1 MVNDQGNIRVIYDE
15 SNVIYIDPNKV
26 ITNTGEVIE
35 RAVMPENFVMYANLE
50 AKLIPRTKLLVGGTP
65 NNSSRTILLGTLNFL
80 KPNTKDNYY
89 TSTYYDEITGKNT
102 LSNAGVNQKIIE
114 VDDNNG
120 NPYILNTAQNI
131 QDNTLLGIKS
141 IAIRTNSSFIP
152 TVTIIME
159 DIQGRALFSLGNESP
174 YSAFFNLPY
183 PTFFLTIKGYYG
195 KAVRYELVLNKFNA
209 SYNTNSGDY
218 NITLDFLGYKYNVLT
233 DLNVGHLIACPNMY
247 SKKYEIT
254 QNRPNNLTPSQI
266 GNISN
271 QTQGKTQSSTRD
283 KTVFEVNTQ
292 LGYQKILEVYK
303 EYKEK
308 GLIDA
313 DLPELSFSELI
324 YKLEMFEQNVLNS
337 LNKVD
342 VQKLTDGK
350 LYRKILTSYYNEIRG
365 NLTSWV
371 NKYLDPNP
379 IILNNTND
387 VIYGIKKEY
396 INNPADGRILL
407 VDSDL
412 SKIILK
418 YNTELNANPTFG
430 INGEATIVNN
440 INYDM
445 FIAKNPNIDWCAT
458 YKSRNKSVSL
468 DLINSLTIDDC
479 RNKIENDIFFEYTLS
494 SITRTTNVFTISK
507 FIDERNKMESKFI
520 SELNRIEKIL
530 SQQLALKIEK
540 KENGIGFKPTVK
552 NVVAVILA
560 TTEGFLRLMEDV
572 HTSSWNVRNDRDRIE
587 AVLGDQNISKDDN
600 NNAENDSEKTV
611 FPWPLVYY
619 TNNKKEANKYELI
632 YPGDPTII
640 NTTKAYFYD
649 KWPEVEFVEEFMKG
663 YAKRNESPQIN
674 EFVNPDIT
682 EQSKYTYNTIEY
694 PFLNVPYQLTTNV
707 TFFYEFW
714 DRMILSSYYSG
725 LAPLYQKNKE
735 IGNLIKQNEFK
746 NIRNTLVTNSIIFI
760 QQLKN
765 ILLSQS
771 GLNYDNY
778 GIQLSSF
785 SNGVSEN
792 YNRYLDGFS
801 NTKYITTELNSPSKL
816 YDIDEFV
823 GLTENFTNNLNANDI
838 KALQNVVTKIQDV
851 DNINYTYPFTNTTWV
866 NENLINSIPNKF
878 DTSKTIFFNSSRNII
893 TNFRAYNQN
902 LENRPFKPLNNNSFL
917 YGSVYQDNYGINQSM
932 SILNSPIFAN
942 AIQVGVTNWRNGD
955 KHPYIAS
962 AYLFLN
968 SLPLSPLTD
977 FFSNTGSNN
986 KNGHVFSTFIKYGA
1000 LHKLPYAWVLKYGSI
1015 WHRYKN
1021 YVKTKTDFLDDV
1033 WKDFDYK
1040 ANYNQDSNFTYQIN
1054 GYVPFKL
1061 VEGNEINLGFYPV
1074 LLNDFNAFLNGYD
1087 LFSGYTN
1094 TELNVNENRGLKII
1108 KSLDYSKSGLTFNGY
1123 SVIVPQNIY
1132 DSVTFINYCDNID
1145 FNRTSKHYV
1154 LPSTNNN
1161 RITNKSFSNTN
1172 NSNYAS
1178 TNDLIKV
1185 AHNGS
1190 LSVIM
1195 QDAYNSF
1202 TFDDLKKPSPTEY
1215 FNSKKDVNSFSLLYS
1230 ANTSYASIEDI
1241 FSVFDYD
1248 TLDLFETE
1256 FLKFSKSI
1264 YDIDDSGKNIN
1275 LIDLEF
1281 GQPVAAYKNFQFL
1294 FRNLMEIPSN
1304 YLNLTN
1310 NDFYK
1315 QSAEYQTQNIKNFI
1329 ESFLNYN
1336 VLFKFGNPTQYNRY
1350 TYNSLINHLGGASRI
1365 SNPKRYNSYVANTL
1379 PGNGVLLL
1387 QSQTSK
1393 VKEWETLNLYVG
1405 LSTINELKYK
1415 DTGSYITDFFIANNI
1430 EFSESNIIE
1439 LAKPIKIFAT
1449 QKLKN
1454 PNFTKQNFLDLL
1466 IKNQDSLDA
1475 FLESNVDETLTLLQK
1490 EIDNIDVVEVNNITS
1505 TVDGTFSKYDL
1516 YESFKSINDKW
1527 ISSSDYT
1534 TRTLFEDVLFLDR
1547 GGRNIGDLYY
1557 IDIFELKK
1565 TLIGAR
1571 KNLKT
1576 PVFNFIA
1583 GILVNNNFNVF
1594 PMPSYVNF
1602 YGALSP
1608 GDDVDDVVASAT
1620 NIANDVWGN
1629 YIDVDYRK
1637 SGPKLV
1643 CVFAGRGSTTPS
1655 GPKDYRYGDD
1665 AIDILKPSKIPF
1677 LEDQTNKQDWSQ
1689 SNKCVSFLVDA
1700 GIRNQAIFYG
1710 IQVDQNN
1717 GTATAESLIQQEVMR
1732 NSVSDRAVATQSV
1745 SLFNLYKNLSYKST
1759 ISCFGNAI
1767 IQPTMYYNL
1776 EHVPMFGGP
1785 YFITEVSHNIGPGS
1799 FETIF
1804 TGVRQSIY
1812 SPPSTDSYLTSI
1824 NENLLSK
1831 IESNYSKS
1839 IKNDV
1844 AESSTPTNNT
1854 QTGWSTQVNSTTCD
1868 GQLFEDYKEYELE
1881 ETENIV
1887 YSSSTE
1893 IYAAIKVGRDVNIA
1907 DNIYLISYLS
1917 SFENGK
1923 FKANHNNFGNVWL
1936 TYDRGDIIQ
1945 YNENKKL
1952 YFCAQNN
1959 YNINIKT
1966 PFALFSNFDTYMKYM
1981 ERGIVGFSSIAS
1993 TQGINFVEAYIANW
2007 LYSDVDPRLFDT
2019 INKLKT
2025 NGFYDKLIKKYVE
2038 AQQSLRALKQ
2048 DIELTEKQKQ
2058 ELIDPIDLIKL
2069 SKPCEYT
2076 YNNIKIE
2083 RTPKEPIYEINQTY
2097 NLKLSFETTN
2107 PKELLFLDQTNK
2119 VIEDT
2124 LIKLYAF
2131 GYPPKVSNFDL
2142 KVVSAQTY
2150 TITINIDITNE
2161 PNKNPYV
2168 GFQIISESGSTFT
2181 NTIIENKIKSNP
2193 NFSQGNQNINENDVI
2208 SPITKIPIQILGIN
2222 YWWVN
2227 YTKLILYPKIE

>member
-1 MVNDQGNIRVIYDE
+1 MVSDQGNIRVIYDE

-26 ITNTGEVIE
+26 ITDTGEVIE

-50 AKLIPRTKLLVGGTP
+50 ATLIPRTKLLVGGTP
-65 NNSSRTILLGTLNFL
+65 NNSSKTILLGSINFL

-89 TSTYYDEITGKNT
+89 TSTYYDEMTGKNS
-102 LSNAGVNQKIIE
+102 LNNAGVNQKIIE
-114 VDDNNG
+114 VNENNG

-152 TVTIIME
+152 TVTVIME
-159 DIQGRALFSLGNESP
+159 DVQGRALFSLGNESP

-183 PTFFLTIKGYYG
+183 PTFYLTIKGFYG

-209 SYNTNSGDY
+209 AYNTNSGDY
-218 NITLDFLGYKYNVLT
+218 TITLDFLGYKYNVLT
-233 DLNVGHLIACPNMY
+233 DISVGHLIACPNMY

-254 QNRPNNLTPSQI
+254 QNTANNLTASQI
-266 GNISN
+266 GNITN
-271 QTQGKTQSSTRD
+271 QVGGKTQVSNGN
-283 KTVFEVNTQ
+283 KTIFEVNTQ

-303 EYKEK
+303 EYKDK
-308 GLIDA
+308 GLIDLN
-313 DLPELSFSELI
+313 LPELTLSELI

-350 LYRKILTSYYNEIRG
+350 IYKKIITSYYNEIRG

-379 IILNNTND
+379 IILNNTTD

-396 INNPADGRILL
+396 INNPADGRLLL
-407 VDSDL
+407 VESDL
-412 SKIILK
+412 NNIISK
-418 YNTELNANPTFG
+418 YNAELNANPTFG

-440 INYDM
+440 INFDM
-445 FIAKNPNIDWCAT
+445 FIAKNPSIDWCAT
-458 YKSRNKSVSL
+458 YKSKNKSVSL

-494 SITRTTNVFTISK
+494 SVTRTTNVFTISK

-520 SELNRIEKIL
+520 SELNKIEKIL
-530 SQQLALKIEK
+530 SQKLALKIEK

-572 HTSSWNVRNDRDRIE
+572 HKSAWNVRNDKDRIE

-619 TNNKKEANKYELI
+619 TNDKKEANKYELI
-632 YPGDPTII
+632 YPGDPTVI

-649 KWPEVEFVEEFMKG
+649 KWPEVEFVEEYMKG
-663 YAKRNESPQIN
+663 YAKRLESPQPN

-694 PFLNVPYQLTTNV
+694 PFLNVPYKLTTNV
-707 TFFYEFW
+707 NFFYELW
-714 DRMILSSYYSG
+714 DRLILSSYYSG
-725 LAPLYQKNKE
+725 FNQLYKKNRE
-735 IGNLIKQNEFK
+735 IVNLIKQNEFK
-746 NIRNTLVTNSIIFI
+746 NIQNILSTNSIIFI

-765 ILLSQS
+765 ILFSQS

-778 GIQLSSF
+778 GIQLRSF
-785 SNGVSEN
+785 SNGASEN

-801 NTKYITTELNSPSKL
+801 NTKYITTELNNPSKI
-816 YDIDEFV
+816 YDINEYV
-823 GLTENFTNNLNANDI
+823 SLTENFTNNLNSSQI
-838 KALQNVVTKIQDV
+838 KTISNAITKVQDGDNV
-851 DNINYTYPFTNTTWV
+851 NFTYPFTNTTWV
-866 NENLINSIPNKF
+866 NENLINNIPNKF

-893 TNFRAYNQN
+893 TNFKAYNQT
-902 LENRPFKPLNNNSFL
+902 LENRPFKTSSNPFL
-917 YGSVYQDNYGINQSM
+917 YGAVYQDNYGSNEVM

-942 AIQVGVTNWRNGD
+942 AIQLGVTKWRND
-955 KHPYIAS
+955 EKHPYVAS

-968 SLPLSPLTD
+968 TLPLSPLTD
-977 FFSNTGSNN
+977 FFSNVGSNN
-986 KNGHVFSTFIKYGA
+986 KNGHVFSTFLKYGA
-1000 LHKLPYAWVLKYGSI
+1000 LHKLPYAWILKYGSI

-1021 YVKTKTDFLDDV
+1021 YIKTENDFLDDV
-1033 WKDFDYK
+1033 WNDFDYK
-1040 ANYNQDSNFTYQIN
+1040 TNYNQNSDFTYQIN

-1061 VEGNEINLGFYPV
+1061 VEGNEVNLGFYPI

-1108 KSLDYSKSGLTFNGY
+1108 KSLEYSKSGLTFNGY
-1123 SVIVPQNIY
+1123 SVIVPQNIF
-1132 DSVTFINYCDNID
+1132 DSVTFVNYCDNVD

-1172 NSNYAS
+1172 NSNYS
-1178 TNDLIKV
+1178 SIDELIKV
-1185 AHNGS
+1185 GHNGS
-1190 LSVIM
+1190 LSIIM
-1195 QDAYNSF
+1195 QDVYNSF
-1202 TFDDLKKPSPTEY
+1202 TFKNLKKPSPTEY
-1215 FNSKKDVNSFSLLYS
+1215 FNSKKDVNSYSLRYDVN
-1230 ANTSYASIEDI
+1230 ANYASIEDI
-1241 FSVFDYD
+1241 FSVFDYN

-1256 FLKFSKSI
+1256 FLKFSNSI

-1281 GQPVAAYKNFQFL
+1281 GQPIAAYKNFQFL
-1294 FRNLMEIPSN
+1294 FRNIMEIPSN

-1310 NDFYK
+1310 DEFYK

-1329 ESFLNYN
+1329 NSFLNYD
-1336 VLFKFGNPTQYNRY
+1336 VLFKYGNPTQYNRY
-1350 TYNSLINHLGGASRI
+1350 TYNSLINHLGGTSTI
-1365 SNPKRYNSYVANTL
+1365 QNPKRYKSYVANTL
-1379 PGNGVLLL
+1379 PGNGVSLL

-1393 VKEWETLNLYVG
+1393 QNEWDTLNLYVG
-1405 LSTINELKYK
+1405 FSTINELTYK
-1415 DTGSYITDFFIANNI
+1415 DAGSYITDFFKVNNL
-1430 EFSESNIIE
+1430 EFSDSNIIE
-1439 LAKPIKIFAT
+1439 LAKPIKIYAT

-1466 IKNQDSLDA
+1466 IDNQDSLDL
-1475 FLESNVDETLTLLQK
+1475 FLESNVNETLTLLQK
-1490 EIDNIDVVEVNNITS
+1490 EIDNIDFVEINNITS
-1505 TVDGTFSKYDL
+1505 VVDSKFSKYDL

-1557 IDIFELKK
+1557 IDIFELRK
-1565 TLIGAR
+1565 TLVGA
-1571 KNLKT
+1571 KNNLKT

-1608 GDDVDDVVASAT
+1608 GDNVDDVVASAT

-1629 YIDVDYRK
+1629 YIDVDFRK

-1643 CVFAGRGSTTPS
+1643 CVYAGRGSTTPS

-1717 GTATAESLIQQEVMR
+1717 GTATAESLIQQEVLR
-1732 NSVSDRAVATQSV
+1732 NLVSSRSVATQSV

-1759 ISCFGNAI
+1759 ITCFGNAI
-1767 IQPTMYYNL
+1767 IQPTMYFNL

-1799 FETIF
+1799 FETVF

-1844 AESSTPTNNT
+1844 AEASTPTNNP
-1854 QTGWSTQVNSTTCD
+1854 QTGGSTQVNSTECSN
-1868 GQLFEDYKEYELE
+1868 QLFEKYKEYELKTE
-1881 ETENIV
+1881 EFIV
-1887 YSSSTE
+1887 YSSSTQ
-1893 IYAAIKVGRDVNIA
+1893 IYSAIKAKVDDTKIA
-1907 DNIYLISYLS
+1907 DNIYIISYLS
-1917 SFENGK
+1917 SFENGQ

-1936 TYDRGDIIQ
+1936 IYDRDNLIQ
-1945 YNENKKL
+1945 YNGDLPL
-1952 YFCAQNN
+1952 YYCAENN
-1959 YNINIKT
+1959 YNTRVKT
-1966 PFALFSNFDTYMKYM
+1966 PFALFANFDTYLQYM
-1981 ERGIVGFSSIAS
+1981 QKVIPVFSTILE
-1993 TQGINFVEAYIANW
+1993 QDILFIDLYILEW
-2007 LYSDVDPRLFDT
+2007 LYGNTNPNLIEEFKRLNSQGYYT
-2019 INKLKT
+2019 KLE
-2025 NGFYDKLIKKYVE
+2025 KKYKD
-2038 AQQSLRALKQ
+2038 ALNSLRGLKPQ
-2048 DIELTEKQKQ
+2048 VNLTETQKE
-2058 ELIDPIDLIKL
+2058 ELIDAFDLVKL

-2076 YNNIKIE
+2076 YNNIKIV
-2083 RTPKEPIYEINQTY
+2083 RIPKEPIYEINPKY
-2097 NLKLSFETTN
+2097 YLNLFFETTN

-2131 GYPPKVSNFDL
+2131 GYPPKVSKFDL

-2150 TITINIDITNE
+2150 TITIDIEITKESN
-2161 PNKNPYV
+2161 NNPYV
-2168 GFQIISESGSTFT
+2168 GFQVISESGNTFT
-2181 NTIIENKIKSNP
+2181 NTIIENKIKSNA

-2208 SPITKIPIQILGIN
+2208 SPITKIPIPILGIN

>member
-1 MVNDQGNIRVIYDE
+1 MVNEQGNIRVIYDE

-26 ITNTGEVIE
+26 ITNTGEIID
-35 RAVMPENFVMYANLE
+35 RAVMPENFVIYANLE

-65 NNSSRTILLGTLNFL
+65 SNSIRTVLLGTLNFL

-89 TSTYYDEITGKNT
+89 TSSYYDEITGKNS
-102 LSNAGVNQKIIE
+102 LNNEGANQKIIQ

-120 NPYILNTAQNI
+120 NPYILNTAKNI

-152 TVTIIME
+152 IVTVIME
-159 DIQGRALFSLGNESP
+159 DVQGRALFSLGNESP

-183 PTFFLTIKGYYG
+183 PTFYLTIKGYYG

-209 SYNTNSGDY
+209 TYNANSGDY
-218 NITLDFLGYKYNVLT
+218 NVTLDFLGYKYNVLT
-233 DLNVGHLIACPNMY
+233 DINIGHLIACPNMY

-254 QNRPNNLTPSQI
+254 QKSPNGLTSSQI

-271 QTQGKTQSSTRD
+271 QTAGKTQASNGS

-303 EYKEK
+303 EYKSK
-308 GLIDA
+308 GLIDQN
-313 DLPELSFSELI
+313 LPELTLSELV

-337 LNKVD
+337 LNQVD
-342 VQKLTDGK
+342 VQKLTNGK
-350 LYRKILTSYYNEIRG
+350 LYKKIITSYFNQIKG
-365 NLTSWV
+365 NLTSWF

-387 VIYGIKKEY
+387 VLYGIKKEY
-396 INNPADGRILL
+396 ITNAADGKILL
-407 VDSDL
+407 IESDL
-412 SKIILK
+412 KNIVDK
-418 YNTELNANPTFG
+418 HNAELNSNPTFG

-440 INYDM
+440 INFDM
-445 FIAKNPNIDWCAT
+445 FVAKNPSIDWCAT
-458 YKSRNKSVSL
+458 YKSRNKSISL
-468 DLINSLTIDDC
+468 DLINTMTIDDC
-479 RNKIENDIFFEYTLS
+479 RDKIKNDLFFEYTLS
-494 SITRTTNVFTISK
+494 SVTRTTNVFTISK

-520 SELNRIEKIL
+520 SELNKIEKIL
-530 SQQLALKIEK
+530 SQKLALKIEK
-540 KENGIGFKPTVK
+540 KDTGIGFKPTIK
-552 NVVAVILA
+552 NIVAVILA

-572 HTSSWNVRNDRDRIE
+572 HTSAWNVRNDKDRIQT
-587 AVLGDQNISKDDN
+587 VLGDQNIAKDDN
-600 NNAENDSEKTV
+600 NNIETDTEKTV
-611 FPWPLVYY
+611 FPWPLVFY
-619 TNNKKEANKYELI
+619 TNDKKEANKYELI
-632 YPGDPTII
+632 YPGDPTVI

-663 YAKRNESPQIN
+663 YAKRLESPQPN

-707 TFFYEFW
+707 SFFYELW
-714 DRMILSSYYSG
+714 DRIILSSYYSG
-725 LAPLYQKNKE
+725 LAQLYNKNKE

-746 NIRNTLVTNSIIFI
+746 NIQNTLSTNSIIFI

-778 GIQLSSF
+778 GIQLRSF

-801 NTKYITTELNSPSKL
+801 NTIYITNELDNSSKL
-816 YDIDEFV
+816 YDINEFV
-823 GLTENFTNNLNANDI
+823 SLTENFTNNLNSTQI
-838 KALQNVVTKIQDV
+838 KAIGDAVTKVQDI
-851 DNINYTYPFTNTTWV
+851 DNINFTYPFTNTTWV

-878 DTSKTIFFNSSRNII
+878 DTSKTIFFNQSRNII
-893 TNFRAYNQN
+893 TNFKAYNQI
-902 LENRPFKPLNNNSFL
+902 LENRPFKSSSNPLL
-917 YGSVYQDNYGINQSM
+917 YGLVYQDNYGTNEVM
-932 SILNSPIFAN
+932 SIINSPIFAN
-942 AIQVGVTNWRNGD
+942 AIQVGVTKWRNGE

-977 FFSNTGSNN
+977 FFSNVGSNN

-1021 YVKTKTDFLDDV
+1021 YIKTNGNDFLNEV

-1040 ANYNQDSNFTYQIN
+1040 GNYNQDSNFTYQIN

-1061 VEGNEINLGFYPV
+1061 VEGNEVNLGFYPE

-1108 KSLDYSKSGLTFNGY
+1108 KSLEYSKSGLTFNGY

-1132 DSVTFINYCDNID
+1132 DSVTFMNYCDNIN
-1145 FNRTSKHYV
+1145 FNKTSKHYV

-1172 NSNYAS
+1172 NANYTS
-1178 TNDLIKV
+1178 TDNLIKI

-1195 QDAYNSF
+1195 QDVYNSF

-1215 FNSKKDVNSFSLLYS
+1215 FNSKKDINSFSLLYS
-1230 ANTSYASIEDI
+1230 GNTSYASIEDI

-1264 YDIDDSGKNIN
+1264 YDIDDSGENIN

-1304 YLNLTN
+1304 YLDLSNSE
-1310 NDFYK
+1310 FYK
-1315 QSAEYQTQNIKNFI
+1315 QSATYQTQNIKNFI
-1329 ESFLNYN
+1329 GSFLNYD

-1365 SNPKRYNSYVANTL
+1365 ENPKRYNNYVANTL
-1379 PGNGVLLL
+1379 PGNGVSLLK
-1387 QSQTSK
+1387 SQTSK
-1393 VKEWETLNLYVG
+1393 AKEWETLNLYVG
-1405 LSTINELKYK
+1405 LSTIDQLKYK
-1415 DTGSYITDFFIANNI
+1415 DAGSYITDFFKVNNI
-1430 EFSESNIIE
+1430 EFSQSNVIE
-1439 LAKPIKIFAT
+1439 LAKPIKIYAT

-1454 PNFTKQNFLDLL
+1454 PNFTKQDFLDVLV
-1466 IKNQDSLDA
+1466 KNQDSLDS
-1475 FLESNVDETLTLLQK
+1475 FLENNINETLTLLQR
-1490 EIDNIDVVEVNNITS
+1490 EINNIDVVELNNISS

-1557 IDIFELKK
+1557 IDIFELRK
-1565 TLIGAR
+1565 TIVNS
-1571 KNLKT
+1571 KSNLKT
-1576 PVFNFIA
+1576 PIFNFIA

-1620 NIANDVWGN
+1620 NIANDVWAN

-1717 GTATAESLIQQEVMR
+1717 GSATAESLVQQEVMR
-1732 NSVSDRAVATQSV
+1732 NSVSSRSVATQSA

-1759 ISCFGNAI
+1759 ITCFGNAI

-1785 YFITEVSHNIGPGS
+1785 YFITEVSHNITPGS
-1799 FETIF
+1799 FETVF

-1831 IESNYSKS
+1831 IESNYSSS
-1839 IKNDV
+1839 IKND
-1844 AESSTPTNNT
+1844 ASESSTPTNNT
-1854 QTGWSTQVNSTTCD
+1854 QTGGATQVNSTACSD
-1868 GQLFEDYKEYELE
+1868 QLFEDYKGYELE
-1881 ETENIV
+1881 GEENIIM
-1887 YSSSTE
+1887 SSATE
-1893 IYAAIKVGRDVNIA
+1893 VYAAIKAKVEDDKFA

-1917 SFENGK
+1917 SFENGM
-1923 FKANHNNFGNVWL
+1923 FKANHYNFGNIWL
-1936 TYDRGDIIQ
+1936 TYNRGNVIQ
-1945 YNENKKL
+1945 FNSDKKL
-1952 YFCAQNN
+1952 YYCAQNN
-1959 YNINIKT
+1959 YNTTIQT
-1966 PFALFSNFDTYMKYM
+1966 PFALFASFDTYLQYM
-1981 ERGIVGFSSIAS
+1981 QSAIESFSGIVD
-1993 TQGINFVEAYIANW
+1993 QGELFGQVYLIDW
-2007 LYSDVDPRLFDT
+2007 LY
-2019 INKLKT
+2019 KT
-2025 NGFYDKLIKKYVE
+2025 NLRDIQNDRTIKLNKKYAE
-2038 AQQSLRALKQ
+2038 ALTSLRGLKSQ
-2048 DIELTEKQKQ
+2048 EELTEKQKE

-2083 RTPKEPIYEINQTY
+2083 RTPEEPLYEINPTY
-2097 NLKLSFETTN
+2097 NLKLFFETTN
-2107 PKELLFLDQTNK
+2107 PKELLYLDQTNK

-2150 TITINIDITNE
+2150 TITIDIEITE
-2161 PNKNPYV
+2161 ESNKNPFV
-2168 GFQIISESGSTFT
+2168 GFQVVSESGNTIT
-2181 NTIIENKIKSNP
+2181 NTVIENKIKANP
-2193 NFSQGNQNINENDVI
+2193 NFSQGNQNPNENDTI
-2208 SPITKIPIQILGIN
+2208 GPINKIPIQILGIN